1 MTELLG
7 ADTNLYLNNGDI
19 ALTAVVPTGSTTCKM
34 GDRIKLYVDTKKLH
48 LFDYDTEK
56 TITN

>member
-1 MTELLG
+1 MDVTY
-7 ADTNLYLNNGDI
+7 A
-19 ALTAVVPTGSTTCKM
+19 PTGTTPCKM
-34 GDRIKLYVDTKKLH
+34 GDKVRLCVDTKRVH